1 MFIHGPKVPGRERL
15 SRPLATAELE
25 HRFAELQEC
34 RLHYV
39 TRGEGKPLLFL
50 HGFPQFW
57 FLWRRQLDDLGRD
70 HAVYAPDLRG
80 YNLSCRPEEV
90 EDYRMR
96 HLLADVHGLVE
107 HLEVAP
113 LTLVGHDW
121 GGIVAWAFA
130 LKYPEMLDRL
140 VIIDGPP
147 PFTWNRDLRESPKQ
161 RDAVNYMLEF
171 SKPSPEPE
179 EMLAANDFALMDNL
193 MLRIGGRGAQI
204 SDAERAI
211 YHEAWAQPG
220 ALRGGLNY
228 YRAARMG
235 EQVAAGGVPEE
246 YAAKITSQTVN
257 VPTLVI
263 WGENDAALLPSL
275 TRGLSE
281 WVPQLRVEIVSG
293 AGHWVPYER
302 PDEVNRLIREF
313 LD

>member
-1 MFIHGPKVPGRERL
+1 VSPSPQTTRVGEGE
-15 SRPLATAELE
+15 LAVEVSHCFAELE
-25 HRFAELQEC
+25 SC

-39 TRGEGKPLLFL
+39 TRGEGKPILFL

-57 FLWRRQLDDLGRD
+57 FLWRHQLADLGTD
-70 HAVYAPDLRG
+70 HAVYAPDMRG

-90 EDYRMR
+90 EAYRMR
-96 HLLADVHGLVE
+96 HLLADVEGLIE
-107 HLEVAP
+107 ELGLAP

-121 GGIVAWAFA
+121 GGIVSWAFA
-130 LKYPEMLDRL
+130 LKHPDQLERL

-161 RDAVNYMLEF
+161 RHAVNYMLEF

-179 EMLAANDFALMDNL
+179 EMLAAKDFSLMDNL
-193 MLRIGGRGAQI
+193 MLRIGGRGAQL
-204 SDAERAI
+204 SDAERSV
-211 YHEAWAQPG
+211 YHHAWSRPG

-246 YAAKITSQTVN
+246 YASKITSQTVG

-263 WGENDAALLPSL
+263 WGENDVALLPSL

-281 WVPQLRVEIVSG
+281 WVPQLRVEIVPG

-302 PDEVNRLIREF
+302 ADVVNSLIRDF
-313 LD
+313 LEG

>member
-1 MFIHGPKVPGRERL
+1 VADDLHHHF
-15 SRPLATAELE
+15 ADLE
-25 HRFAELQEC
+25 SC

-39 TRGEGKPLLFL
+39 SRGEGKPLLFL

-57 FLWRRQLDDLGRD
+57 FLWREQLADLGDD
-70 HAVYAPDLRG
+70 HAVYAADMRG
-80 YNLSCRPEEV
+80 YNLSCKPEEP
-90 EDYRMR
+90 EAYRMR
-96 HLLADVHGLVE
+96 HLLGDLLGLVRE
-107 HLEVAP
+107 LDLAP

-121 GGIVAWAFA
+121 GGIVSWAFA
-130 LKYPEMLDRL
+130 LKYPEMLERL
-140 VIIDGPP
+140 VVIDAPP

-161 RDAVNYMLEF
+161 RDAVNYMVEF

-179 EMLAANDFALMDNL
+179 ELFAANDFALMDDL
-193 MLRIGGRGAQI
+193 VVRIGGEGAAL
-204 SDAERAI
+204 SDAERAV

-246 YAAKITSQTVN
+246 YARKLTSQTVE

-281 WVPQLRVEIVSG
+281 WVPRLRVEIVPD

-302 PDEVNRLIREF
+302 PDVVNRLIRDF
-313 LD
+313 VAS